1 MSKERTRATF
11 RVLIPGLVAG
21 GLCGAAVGL
30 GLISPGWGIVAAIGV
45 ALYVGLS
52 VLRIRGRFKSA
63 L

>member
-30 GLISPGWGIVAAIGV
+30 GLIRQGWGIVAAIGV

-52 VLRIRGRFKSA
+52 VLRIRRRFKSA